1 MAGGRSVNVQS
12 LEDECKH
19 ASDMEQLAANAE
31 RASIKYKQVEFMGE
45 RLGEE
50 YDGVISGITEWGL
63 YVEINEN
70 KCEGLVPIRDL
81 EDDYYEFDEKNY
93 CLMGVASTGYTA
105 WVILSVSRWLVRT
118 WSGNSSISLW

>member
-45 RLGEE
+45 RWARSTTALFRVLPN
-50 YDGVISGITEWGL
+50 GV
-63 YVEINEN
+63 
-70 KCEGLVPIRDL
+70 C
-81 EDDYYEFDEKNY
+81 
-93 CLMGVASTGYTA
+93 M
-105 WVILSVSRWLVRT
+105 
-118 WSGNSSISLW
+118 